1 MINNNNN
8 SYGMYISR
16 KLYKYIICL
25 NIYIYISK
33 YHVLQYIGP
42 SGPSQLWIRNHGGRS
57 PVRKFRRTAD
67 VGAVSDSLRKYW

>member
-8 SYGMYISR
+8 NYGMYISR

-25 NIYIYISK
+25 NIYISK

-67 VGAVSDSLRKYW
+67 VGAVSDSLRKNW